1 MKLLYFKNDKC
12 NVCKRVLEK
21 IGQFAS
27 HSNMPLEVIDIEEN
41 PEIAG
46 QKLVFTVPT
55 VILIHEDREIKRFAR
70 IFSISEIEYTVE
82 RYKKLTF

>member
-21 IGQFAS
+21 IEQFTS
-27 HSNMPLEVIDIEEN
+27 HTDIPLEVIDIEEN

-55 VILIHEDREIKRFAR
+55 VIIIHEDSEIKRFTR
-70 IFSISEIEYTVE
+70 NFSITEIEYTVE
-82 RYKKLTF
+82 RYKELIS